1 MRRLALLVACS
12 GCQLYF
18 GDHGGPPPDARAAL
32 PDASIVDGPPANELA
47 LPCIHAVAANV
58 VVDASAVIAY
68 SCTGGSILA
77 DLAYQS
83 GALAT
88 VDPRADWGY
97 QFASFRPANID
108 GYPPLDMLAFP
119 SSGPFYGTSFFDMST
134 GGRDFASI
142 SGTQEFVDAD
152 TGDLDGDG
160 TLDLVLAGGSGLGAI
175 LDDTNLTDGFEST
188 TEVPLASGAFSHV
201 AIAGSMV
208 FYVATAADGS
218 LQLGTATRTST
229 QPLAYTLATAATAPA
244 GTVLPLLVADL
255 DGDGQPDVVGGV
267 PNVFMWLSSTQSV
280 SMFADQSAK
289 AIAVGD
295 LGAGNSIVFAPTDG
309 SGLRRVDVSLMSPVT
324 VSHWTDDD
332 ADLIQLADVDGDGT
346 LDAILVHD
354 LNQPTSTI
362 TVHFSP

>member
-1 MRRLALLVACS
+1 MRFLALVIACS

-18 GDHGGPPPDARAAL
+18 GDHGNPPAVL
-32 PDASIVDGPPANELA
+32 PDASIVDATPANELA
-47 LPCIHAVAANV
+47 LPCIHALAANV
-58 VVDASAVIAY
+58 ISGAAAVIAY
-68 SCTGGSILA
+68 SCTGGSILT

-97 QFASFRPANID
+97 QFASFRPADID

-119 SSGPFYGTSFFDMST
+119 SSGPFYGTSFFGMST
-134 GGRDFASI
+134 SGRDFASI

-152 TGDLDGDG
+152 TGDINDDGR
-160 TLDLVLAGGSGLGAI
+160 LDLVLAGGSGLGAI
-175 LDDTNLTDGFEST
+175 LEDMSLTSGIESQGGT
-188 TEVPLASGAFSHV
+188 TLASGSFSHV
-201 AIAGSMV
+201 AIAGSML
-208 FYVATAADGS
+208 FYVETAADGS
-218 LQLGTATRTST
+218 LELGTATRTST
-229 QPLAYTLATAATAPA
+229 QPLAYTFATSTTAPA
-244 GTVLPLLVADL
+244 GTVLPLLVADI
-255 DGDGQPDVVGGV
+255 DGDGQPDVVGAV
-267 PNVFMWLSSTQSV
+267 PNVFVWLSSTQSV
-280 SMFADQSAK
+280 AMFADQSAK

-295 LGAGNSIVFAPTDG
+295 LGSGNSIVFAPIDG
-309 SGLRRVDVSLMSPVT
+309 SGLRRVDVAPTSSVT

-332 ADLIQLADVDGDGT
+332 ADLIQLADVDGDGS